1 MFFLT
6 CHTRSSDDTGLAWW
20 LDSGH
25 SSGLLQDNRYLV
37 NGQFPHRKCKQDK
50 FIHIWTR
57 TSGSCA
63 GVQRQTCGSSPQDL
77 LLGLGPLFLLV
88 ALFLSLGQAELE
100 WGKEKQ
106 QETNSS
112 SWLCQQSRLVLEH
125 LVFVPL
131 WRGWQAWWRWS
142 SSMTTQTWW
151 KRGGRRS
158 GRQLEGN
165 VKQSVRTNNSMHT
178 PTCKIRLN
186 TSKLPLMT

>member
-25 SSGLLQDNRYLV
+25 SSGLLQDNSYLV

-50 FIHIWTR
+50 LIHIWTR

-112 SWLCQQSRLVLEH
+112 SWLYVNKAGLFWSIWSLYLFGGVGRLGEDGLPVWPHKHDEREVEEDQVDNWRETSSRASG
-125 LVFVPL
+125 P
-131 WRGWQAWWRWS
+131 
-142 SSMTTQTWW
+142 TTACTHWH
-151 KRGGRRS
+151 
-158 GRQLEGN
+158 
-165 VKQSVRTNNSMHT
+165 VK
-178 PTCKIRLN
+178 
-186 TSKLPLMT
+186 